1 MVYDWLAGVLE
12 SCSGKERGARGIWG
26 LSNDPSYDGGCK
38 KGSMGVV

>member
-12 SCSGKERGARGIWG
+12 SCSGKERGARGIWAYPTIRVMMG
-26 LSNDPSYDGGCK
+26 DVK